1 MLLAPLFL
9 LGLLAIGLP
18 LWLHRFSRETREK
31 QPFASL
37 MLIEASQIIRSR
49 KHTLRYLLLLAL
61 RIALLVAIVLAFA
74 EPALPWRTP
83 PLEVR
88 DRTLHVVVLDTSLSM
103 QHEQRWQRAVERAQA
118 LIAAI
123 RPADQGVLVAADSRI
138 RVVRGPVDGNA
149 KDELRAALTS
159 VQPGSARLDYG
170 MLMTSATSFM
180 GTQLPRTRLHLV
192 TDLQQSAS
200 PLRFADLEPPP
211 GVELE
216 ILDVGDTAASNR
228 YVQSLATSAQDSNA
242 LEARVNGSST
252 QAGELILTIDGKELA
267 RKPVEP
273 GTGETRITFPAV
285 TLGDGQH
292 RAMAALEPKDSL
304 PQDDPFYAVLERR
317 VPRALIISANSAADD
332 GAYFAAAVGS
342 LTSPR
347 LAVERSAANDLAR
360 RTLSDYSALVV
371 SDVGILSDDAVDLI
385 EPYLQGGGAVLTTLG
400 PRAAGLD
407 TLPLSG
413 HQRPARGLLGQG
425 GARADQPGRVSD
437 VEQSHP
443 ALRDAEGWRSVRFF
457 RYVPIE
463 PTSDDTVLIRFETGA
478 PLLLERRVGSGRLL
492 VLTSPLDRE
501 WNDLAI
507 HPLFVRFVGEAARYL
522 TGASAT
528 TSALVGSL
536 LPMGSGSRSGAQ
548 VFDPRGQRV
557 LELGDT
563 AGRARRVADS
573 IGFYEVRG
581 GGKTDWIAV
590 NADPRESDLT
600 RLPEA
605 SIARWKALEAAAPA
619 TAGTSAAQ
627 LEAPTLK
634 ALWPWLLLIAVT
646 LAFVEALMANSYLH
660 VRRGVTS

>member
-1 MLLAPLFL
+1 VLLAPLFL

-49 KHTLRYLLLLAL
+49 KHTLRYLLLLAF
-61 RIALLVAIVLAFA
+61 RIALLAAVVFAFT

-103 QHEQRWQRAVERAQA
+103 HEGQRWARAIERAQA

-123 RPADQGVLVAADSRI
+123 RPADQGVLVSADSRI
-138 RVVRGPVDGNA
+138 RVVRGPVDGTA
-149 KDELRAALTS
+149 RDELRAALTGMT
-159 VQPGSARLDYG
+159 PGSARLDYG
-170 MLMTSATSFM
+170 LLMTSATSFM
-180 GTQLPRTRLHLV
+180 GTQLPHTRLHLV

-211 GVELE
+211 GVQLD
-216 ILDVGDTAASNR
+216 IVDVGAGSPTNR
-228 YVQSLATSAQDSNA
+228 SIASLAPSAQDSNA
-242 LEARVNGSST
+242 LEVRVNGASD
-252 QAGELILTIDGKELA
+252 AARELILTLDGKEQG
-267 RKPVEP
+267 RRRIEP
-273 GTGETRITFPAV
+273 GSGERRVTFPAV

-292 RAMAALEPKDSL
+292 RVRVALEPEDSL
-304 PQDDPFYAVLERR
+304 PQDDQFFAVLERR
-317 VPRALIISANSAADD
+317 VPRALIISASATADD

-360 RTLSDYSALVV
+360 RTLADYSALIV

-385 EPYLQGGGAVLTTLG
+385 EAYLQGGGAVLTTLG
-400 PRAAGLD
+400 ARAATRD

-413 HQRPARGLLGQG
+413 HQRPSQGFLGGGQG
-425 GARADQPGRVSD
+425 RSDQPGRVSD

-457 RYVPIE
+457 RFVPIE
-463 PTSDDTVLIRFETGA
+463 PGSDDQVLIRFETGA
-478 PLLLERRVGSGRLL
+478 PLLVERRVGAGRLL

-507 HPLFVRFVGEAARYL
+507 HPLFVRFIGEAARYL

-528 TSALVGSL
+528 ASALVGSL
-536 LPMGSGSRSGAQ
+536 LPMGNGSRAGAQ

-563 AGRARRVADS
+563 AGRARRIADLV
-573 IGFYEVRG
+573 GFYEVRG
-581 GGKTDWIAV
+581 GGKVDWIAV
-590 NADPRESDLT
+590 NADPRESDLA

-605 SIARWKALEAAAPA
+605 SVARWKALEAPAPA
-619 TAGTSAAQ
+619 SGTSAAD
-627 LEAPTLK
+627 AASHTLK
-634 ALWPWLLLIAVT
+634 ALWPWLLVIAVT

>member
-1 MLLAPLFL
+1 VLLAPLFL

-49 KHTLRYLLLLAL
+49 KHTLKYLLLLAL
-61 RIALLVAIVLAFA
+61 RIALLVAVVLAFT

-103 QHEQRWQRAVERAQA
+103 RQGQRWQRALEQAQT
-118 LIAAI
+118 LIGAI
-123 RPADQGVLVAADSRI
+123 RPSDQGVVVAADSRI
-138 RVVRGPVDGNA
+138 RIVRGPVDGNA
-149 KDELRAALTS
+149 KEELRAALTGL
-159 VQPGSARLDYG
+159 QPGFARLDYG

-180 GTQLPRTRLHLV
+180 GTQLPRTRLHV
-192 TDLQQSAS
+192 ITDLQQTAS

-211 GVELE
+211 GVQLD
-216 ILDVGDTAASNR
+216 LVDVGDASASNLH
-228 YVQSLATSAQDSNA
+228 VEALATSAQDSNA
-242 LEARVNGSST
+242 LEARVNGAST
-252 QAGELILTIDGKELA
+252 QPREIILTIDGKEQGRRSLEA
-267 RKPVEP
+267 
-273 GTGETRITFPAV
+273 GTGERRVTFPAV

-304 PQDDPFYAVLERR
+304 PHDDQFYAVLERR
-317 VPRALIISANSAADD
+317 VPRALVISANVAGDD

-360 RTLSDYSALVV
+360 RTLTDYSALVV

-385 EPYLQGGGAVLTTLG
+385 EAYLQGGGAVLTTLG
-400 PRAAGLD
+400 PRAAGRD
-407 TLPLSG
+407 ALPLSG
-413 HQRPARGLLGQG
+413 HERPGTGLLGG
-425 GARADQPGRVSD
+425 GARRADQPGRVSD

-457 RYVPIE
+457 RFVPIE
-463 PTSDDTVLIRFETGA
+463 PTGEDSVLIRFETGA
-478 PLLLERRVGSGRLL
+478 PLLVERRIGAGRLL
-492 VLTSPLDRE
+492 LLTSPLDRE

-528 TSALVGSL
+528 ASALVGSL
-536 LPMGSGSRSGAQ
+536 LPMGSGSRAGAQ

-563 AGRARRVADS
+563 AGRARRVADT

-581 GGKTDWIAV
+581 GGKVDWIAV
-590 NADPRESDLT
+590 NADPRESNLA
-600 RLPEA
+600 RLPPA
-605 SIARWKALEAAAPA
+605 SIARWKSLQPPANAAG
-619 TAGTSAAQ
+619 GTSATDVASHS
-627 LEAPTLK
+627 LK
-634 ALWPWLLLIAVT
+634 ALWPWLLVIAVT

>member
-1 MLLAPLFL
+1 VLLAPLFL

-49 KHTLRYLLLLAL
+49 KHTLRYLLLLAF
-61 RIALLVAIVLAFA
+61 RIALLAAVVFAFT

-103 QHEQRWQRAVERAQA
+103 RQGQRWERALEQA
-118 LIAAI
+118 QKLIGAL
-123 RPADQGVLVAADSRI
+123 RPADQGVVVAADSRI

-149 KDELRAALTS
+149 KEELRAALTGLM
-159 VQPGSARLDYG
+159 PGFARLDYG

-180 GTQLPRTRLHLV
+180 GTQLPHTRLHLV

-200 PLRFADLEPPP
+200 PLRFADLEPPK
-211 GVELE
+211 GVQLD
-216 ILDVGDTAASNR
+216 IVDVGGTDVSNR

-242 LEARVNGSST
+242 LEARVNGSGTESR
-252 QAGELILTIDGKELA
+252 ELILTVDGKEQA
-267 RKPVEP
+267 RKTLEP
-273 GTGETRITFPAV
+273 GTGEARVTFPAI

-292 RAMAALEPKDSL
+292 RAMAVLEPKDSL
-304 PQDDPFYAVLERR
+304 SQDDQFFAVLERR
-317 VPRALIISANSAADD
+317 VPRALIVSANVAGDD

-360 RTLSDYSALVV
+360 RTLADYSALVV

-385 EPYLQGGGAVLTTLG
+385 EAYLQGGGAVLTTLG
-400 PRAAGLD
+400 PRAAGRE

-413 HQRPARGLLGQG
+413 HQLARRGLLGG
-425 GARADQPGRVSD
+425 TGRSDQPGRVSD

-457 RYVPIE
+457 RFVPIE
-463 PTSDDTVLIRFETGA
+463 PGSDDQVLIRFETGA
-478 PLLLERRVGSGRLL
+478 PLLLERRVGAGRLL

-501 WNDLAI
+501 WSDLAI

-536 LPMGSGSRSGAQ
+536 LPMGSGSRAGAQ

-563 AGRARRVADS
+563 AGRARRIADQV
-573 IGFYEVRG
+573 GFYEVRG
-581 GGKTDWIAV
+581 GGKVDWIAV
-590 NADPRESDLT
+590 NADPRESALA
-600 RLPEA
+600 RLPPE
-605 SIARWKALEAAAPA
+605 SLARWKALEAPANAA
-619 TAGTSAAQ
+619 AGTTDTEGASQ
-627 LEAPTLK
+627 MK

>member
-1 MLLAPLFL
+1 MLLAPAFL

-49 KHTLRYLLLLAL
+49 KHTLRYLLLLAF
-61 RIALLVAIVLAFA
+61 RIALLAAIVFAFT

-88 DRTLHVVVLDTSLSM
+88 DRTLHVIVLDSSLSM
-103 QHEQRWQRAVERAQA
+103 QQGQRWQQAVQRAQT
-118 LIAAI
+118 LIDTL

-138 RVVRGPVDGNA
+138 RVARGPVDGNA
-149 KDELRAALTS
+149 KQELRAALTGM
-159 VQPGSARLDYG
+159 QPSFARLDYG

-180 GTQLPRTRLHLV
+180 GTQLPRTVLHLV

-200 PLRFADLEPPP
+200 PLRFADLEPPA
-211 GVELE
+211 GVQLE
-216 ILDVGDTAASNR
+216 IIDVGAGAASNR
-228 YVQSLATSAQDSNA
+228 FVQSLTTSAQDSNA
-242 LEARVNGSST
+242 LEVRVNGSGT
-252 QAGELILTIDGKELA
+252 ERRDLILTIDGREQG

-273 GTGETRITFPAV
+273 GTGDTRITFPDIA
-285 TLGDGQH
+285 LGEGQH
-292 RAMAALEPKDSL
+292 RAMAVLEPRDSL
-304 PQDDPFYAVLERR
+304 AQDDQFFAVLERR
-317 VPRALIISANSAADD
+317 VPKALVISANAAGDD

-347 LAVERSAANDLAR
+347 LEVERSAANDLAR

-385 EPYLQGGGAVLTTLG
+385 TTYLQSGGSVLTTLG
-400 PRAAGLD
+400 PRAAQLD
-407 TLPLSG
+407 SLPLSG
-413 HQRPARGLLGQG
+413 QQRPSGGLFG
-425 GARADQPGRVSD
+425 GPDRPDRPGRVSD

-457 RYVPIE
+457 RFVPIE
-463 PTSDDTVLIRFETGA
+463 PASDDQVLIRFETGA
-478 PLLLERRVGSGRLL
+478 PLLVEQRIGAGRLL
-492 VLTSPLDRE
+492 VLTSPLDRD

-507 HPLFVRFVGEAARYL
+507 HPLFVRFIGEAARYL
-522 TGASAT
+522 TGASGAA
-528 TSALVGSL
+528 SAMVGAL
-536 LPMGSGSRSGAQ
+536 LPMGAGSRTGAQ

-563 AGRARRVADS
+563 AGRARRIADQT
-573 IGFYEVRG
+573 GFYEVRG
-581 GGKTDWIAV
+581 GGKVDWVAV

-600 RLPEA
+600 RLPEP
-605 SIARWKALEAAAPA
+605 SVARWKALEAPAPA
-619 TAGTSAAQ
+619 AGASAGEEAS
-627 LEAPTLK
+627 APTLK

>member
-49 KHTLRYLLLLAL
+49 KHTLRYLLLLAF
-61 RIALLVAIVLAFA
+61 RIALLAAIVFAFT

-88 DRTLHVVVLDTSLSM
+88 DRTLHVIVLDTSLSM
-103 QHEQRWQRAVERAQA
+103 QQGQRWQQAVQRAQTLIEA
-118 LIAAI
+118 L

-138 RVVRGPVDGNA
+138 RVARGPVDGNA
-149 KDELRAALTS
+149 KQELRAALTGM
-159 VQPGSARLDYG
+159 QPAFARLDYG

-180 GTQLPRTRLHLV
+180 GTQLPRTVLHLV

-211 GVELE
+211 GVQLD
-216 ILDVGDTAASNR
+216 IIDVGEPAASNR
-228 YVQSLATSAQDSNA
+228 FVQALATSVQDSNA
-242 LEARVNGSST
+242 LEVRVNGSGT
-252 QAGELILTIDGKELA
+252 ERRDLILTIDGREQG

-273 GTGETRITFPAV
+273 GTGETRITFPDIA
-285 TLGDGQH
+285 LGEGQH
-292 RAMAALEPKDSL
+292 RAMAALEPRDSL
-304 PQDDPFYAVLERR
+304 SQDDQFFAVLERR
-317 VPRALIISANSAADD
+317 VPKALVISANAAGDD

-347 LAVERSAANDLAR
+347 LQVERSAANDLAR

-385 EPYLQGGGAVLTTLG
+385 TTYLQGGGSVLTTLG
-400 PRAAGLD
+400 PRAAQLD

-413 HQRPARGLLGQG
+413 QQRPSGGLFG
-425 GARADQPGRVSD
+425 GSDRPDRPGRVSD

-457 RYVPIE
+457 RFVPIE
-463 PTSDDTVLIRFETGA
+463 PASDDQVLIRFETGA
-478 PLLLERRVGSGRLL
+478 PLLVEKRIGAGRLL
-492 VLTSPLDRE
+492 VLTSPLDRD

-522 TGASAT
+522 TGASGAA
-528 TSALVGSL
+528 SAVVGAL
-536 LPMGSGSRSGAQ
+536 LPMGAGSRTGAQ

-563 AGRARRVADS
+563 AGRARRVADQ

-581 GGKTDWIAV
+581 GGKVDWVAV

-600 RLPEA
+600 RLPEP
-605 SIARWKALEAAAPA
+605 SVARWKALEAPQAA
-619 TAGTSAAQ
+619 AGTPAA
-627 LEAPTLK
+627 EGTAPTLK